1 MKYIAL
7 ALFLIPLSA
16 ANVFAASCDMKKSL
30 SFFPSTSICLFKKDS
45 LNFRNKKNVEPPVV
59 NLQRSGNLWMYR
71 SHLNPMIVVTTD
83 GRRVV
88 LSNICEKDPL
98 CDSLD
103 THVSFSAVLKDEF
116 LRWQKASV
124 FEGTEQEADSLVSHI
139 IEKMSKDFGEEDE
152 MSKDFGE
159 EDGLGEPRLMST
171 EYNIYC
177 DDTDSAVSVLGPF
190 YVLHWGKPTVLD
202 SLYLCDEY
210 TLGFSEIPVG
220 SRSLGVRK
228 ISKGSFAVDGLKEVS
243 AYKVFDL
250 NGILLEQGYM
260 RDGLLEVN
268 HAPAVLEILNTRFL
282 LK

>member
-1 MKYIAL
+1 MEEKLKYVAL
-7 ALFLIPLSA
+7 VIFLIQLSA
-16 ANVFAASCDMKKSL
+16 SSAFAADCDMKKSL

-59 NLQRSGNLWMYR
+59 NLQRGGNLWMYR

-139 IEKMSKDFGEEDE
+139 IVKMSKAFGEED
-152 MSKDFGE
+152 DV
-159 EDGLGEPRLMST
+159 DEPDLAYI

-177 DDTDSAVSVLGPF
+177 DDTDSAVSILGPF
-190 YVLHWGKPTVLD
+190 FGLNWETPTVLD
-202 SLYLCDEY
+202 YLYLCDEY
-210 TLGFSEIPVG
+210 TLKIPVASTDFHSLNIERV
-220 SRSLGVRK
+220 SRNTFSIGGIK
-228 ISKGSFAVDGLKEVS
+228 DFTP
-243 AYKVFDL
+243 YKVFDL
-250 NGILLEQGYM
+250 NGVLLKQGYV
-260 RDGLLEVN
+260 RKGLVGISTVPSILVISDLK
-268 HAPAVLEILNTRFL
+268 VLLR
-282 LK
+282 

>member
-59 NLQRSGNLWMYR
+59 NLQRGGNLWMYR

-103 THVSFSAVLKDEF
+103 THIPFLEVLKDEF

-139 IEKMSKDFGEEDE
+139 IEKMSKDFGD
-152 MSKDFGE
+152 
-159 EDGLGEPRLMST
+159 

-177 DDTDSAVSVLGPF
+177 DDTDSAVSILGPF

-210 TLGFSEIPVG
+210 TLGIPVISVG
-220 SRSLGVRK
+220 GRSLGVRK

-243 AYKVFDL
+243 AYKIFDL
-250 NGILLEQGYM
+250 NGILLEQGYTQ
-260 RDGLLEVN
+260 DGLLEVN
-268 HAPAVLEILNTRFL
+268 HAPAVLEISNTRFL

>member
-1 MKYIAL
+1 MKCIAL

-71 SHLNPMIVVTTD
+71 SHLNPVIVVTTN
-83 GRRVV
+83 GKRIE

-103 THVSFSAVLKDEF
+103 THVPFHEVLKDEF

-139 IEKMSKDFGEEDE
+139 VEKMSKGFGEED
-152 MSKDFGE
+152 DV
-159 EDGLGEPRLMST
+159 DDVGEPNLVST
-171 EYNIYC
+171 VYNIYC

-190 YVLHWGKPTVLD
+190 FGLNWETPTVLD
-202 SLYLCDEY
+202 YLYLCDEY
-210 TLGFSEIPVG
+210 TLGIPVISVG
-220 SRSLGVRK
+220 GRSLGVRK

-243 AYKVFDL
+243 AYKIFDL
-250 NGILLEQGYM
+250 NGILLEQGYTQ
-260 RDGLLEVN
+260 DGLLNVDY
-268 HAPAVLEILNTRFL
+268 APAVLEISNKRFL
-282 LK
+282 LKT

>member
-1 MKYIAL
+1 MKRVLL
-7 ALFLIPLSA
+7 ALLTIQFFVLPT
-16 ANVFAASCDMKKSL
+16 FAGNCVLEKSL

-59 NLQRSGNLWMYR
+59 NLQRGGNLWVYR
-71 SHLNPMIVVTTD
+71 SHLNPVIVVTTN
-83 GRRVV
+83 GKRIE

-139 IEKMSKDFGEEDE
+139 IVKMSKAFGEED
-152 MSKDFGE
+152 DV
-159 EDGLGEPRLMST
+159 DEPDLAYI

-177 DDTDSAVSVLGPF
+177 DDTDSAVSILGPF
-190 YVLHWGKPTVLD
+190 FGLNWGKPTVLD

-210 TLGFSEIPVG
+210 TLGISEIPVG
-220 SRSLGVRK
+220 GRSLGIRR
-228 ISKGSFAVDGLKEVS
+228 ISKGAFAVDGLKEVS

-250 NGILLEQGYM
+250 NGILLEQGYTQ
-260 RDGLLEVN
+260 DGLLNVDY
-268 HAPAVLEILNTRFL
+268 APAVLEISNKRFL

>member
-59 NLQRSGNLWMYR
+59 NLQRGGNLWMYR

-103 THVSFSAVLKDEF
+103 THIPFLEVLKDEF

-139 IEKMSKDFGEEDE
+139 IEKMSKDFGD
-152 MSKDFGE
+152 
-159 EDGLGEPRLMST
+159 
-171 EYNIYC
+171 EYNIDC
-177 DDTDSAVSVLGPF
+177 DDTDSAVSILGPF

-210 TLGFSEIPVG
+210 TLKIPVASTDFHSLNIERV
-220 SRSLGVRK
+220 SRNTFSIGGIK
-228 ISKGSFAVDGLKEVS
+228 DFTP
-243 AYKVFDL
+243 YKVFDL
-250 NGILLEQGYM
+250 NGVLLKQGYV
-260 RDGLLEVN
+260 RKGLVGISTVPSILVISDLK
-268 HAPAVLEILNTRFL
+268 VLLR
-282 LK
+282 

>member
-16 ANVFAASCDMKKSL
+16 ANVFAASCDMKKSVT
-30 SFFPSTSICLFKKDS
+30 FFPSRSICLFKKDT
-45 LNFRNKKNVEPPVV
+45 LNLKNKKNIEPPVV
-59 NLQRSGNLWMYR
+59 NLQRTGNLWMYR

-103 THVSFSAVLKDEF
+103 THIPFLEVLKDEF

-139 IEKMSKDFGEEDE
+139 IEKMSKDFGD
-152 MSKDFGE
+152 
-159 EDGLGEPRLMST
+159 
-171 EYNIYC
+171 EYNIDC
-177 DDTDSAVSVLGPF
+177 DDTDSAVSILGPF

-210 TLGFSEIPVG
+210 TLGISEIPVG
-220 SRSLGVRK
+220 GRSLGIRR
-228 ISKGSFAVDGLKEVS
+228 ISKGAFAVDGLKEVS

-250 NGILLEQGYM
+250 NGILLEQGYTQ
-260 RDGLLEVN
+260 DGLLNVDY
-268 HAPAVLEILNTRFL
+268 APAVLEISNKRFL

>member
-1 MKYIAL
+1 MKRVLL
-7 ALFLIPLSA
+7 ALLTIQFFVLPT
-16 ANVFAASCDMKKSL
+16 FAGNCVLEKSL

-45 LNFRNKKNVEPPVV
+45 LNLRNKKNVEPPVV
-59 NLQRSGNLWMYR
+59 NLQRGGNLWVYR
-71 SHLNPMIVVTTD
+71 SHLNPVIVVTTN
-83 GRRVV
+83 GKRIE

-139 IEKMSKDFGEEDE
+139 IVKMSKAFGEED
-152 MSKDFGE
+152 DV
-159 EDGLGEPRLMST
+159 DEPDLAYI

-177 DDTDSAVSVLGPF
+177 DDTDSAVSILGPF
-190 YVLHWGKPTVLD
+190 FGLNWETPTVLD
-202 SLYLCDEY
+202 YLYLCDEY
-210 TLGFSEIPVG
+210 TLGIPVISVG
-220 SRSLGVRK
+220 GRSLGVRK

-243 AYKVFDL
+243 AYKIFDL
-250 NGILLEQGYM
+250 NGILLEQGYTQ
-260 RDGLLEVN
+260 DGLLEVN
-268 HAPAVLEILNTRFL
+268 HAPAVLEISNKRFL

>member
-16 ANVFAASCDMKKSL
+16 ANVFAASCDMKKSVT
-30 SFFPSTSICLFKKDS
+30 FFPSRSICLFKKDS
-45 LNFRNKKNVEPPVV
+45 LNLRNKKNVEPPVV
-59 NLQRSGNLWMYR
+59 NLQRTGNLWMYR

-103 THVSFSAVLKDEF
+103 THIPFLEVLKDEF

-139 IEKMSKDFGEEDE
+139 IEKMSKDFGD
-152 MSKDFGE
+152 
-159 EDGLGEPRLMST
+159 
-171 EYNIYC
+171 EYNIDC
-177 DDTDSAVSVLGPF
+177 DDTDSAVSILGPF

-210 TLGFSEIPVG
+210 TLGISEIPVG
-220 SRSLGVRK
+220 GRSLGVRK

-250 NGILLEQGYM
+250 NGILLEQGYTQ
-260 RDGLLEVN
+260 DGLLNVDY
-268 HAPAVLEILNTRFL
+268 APAVLEISNTRFL

>member
-1 MKYIAL
+1 M
-7 ALFLIPLSA
+7 
-16 ANVFAASCDMKKSL
+16 
-30 SFFPSTSICLFKKDS
+30 
-45 LNFRNKKNVEPPVV
+45 NFRNKKNVEPPVV
-59 NLQRSGNLWMYR
+59 NLQRGGNLWMYR

-103 THVSFSAVLKDEF
+103 THMPFLEVLKDEF

-139 IEKMSKDFGEEDE
+139 IEKMSKDFGD
-152 MSKDFGE
+152 
-159 EDGLGEPRLMST
+159 

-177 DDTDSAVSVLGPF
+177 DDTDSAVSILGPF

-210 TLGFSEIPVG
+210 TLGISEIPVG
-220 SRSLGVRK
+220 GRSLGIRR
-228 ISKGSFAVDGLKEVS
+228 ISKGAFAVDGLKEVS

-250 NGILLEQGYM
+250 NGILLEQGYTQ
-260 RDGLLEVN
+260 DGLLNVDY
-268 HAPAVLEILNTRFL
+268 APAVLEISNKRFL

>member
-1 MKYIAL
+1 
-7 ALFLIPLSA
+7 
-16 ANVFAASCDMKKSL
+16 
-30 SFFPSTSICLFKKDS
+30 
-45 LNFRNKKNVEPPVV
+45 
-59 NLQRSGNLWMYR
+59 MYR

-103 THVSFSAVLKDEF
+103 THIPFLEVLKDEF

-139 IEKMSKDFGEEDE
+139 IEKMSKDFGD
-152 MSKDFGE
+152 
-159 EDGLGEPRLMST
+159 

-177 DDTDSAVSVLGPF
+177 DDTDSAVSILGPF

-210 TLGFSEIPVG
+210 TLGISEIPVG
-220 SRSLGVRK
+220 GRSLGIRR
-228 ISKGSFAVDGLKEVS
+228 ISKGAFAVDGLKEVS

-250 NGILLEQGYM
+250 NGILLEQGYTQ
-260 RDGLLEVN
+260 DGLLNVDY
-268 HAPAVLEILNTRFL
+268 APAVLEISNKRFL

>member
-103 THVSFSAVLKDEF
+103 THVSFLAVLKDEF

-139 IEKMSKDFGEEDE
+139 IEKMSKDFGD
-152 MSKDFGE
+152 
-159 EDGLGEPRLMST
+159 
-171 EYNIYC
+171 EYNIDC
-177 DDTDSAVSVLGPF
+177 DDTDSAVSILGPF

-210 TLGFSEIPVG
+210 TLGISEIPVG
-220 SRSLGVRK
+220 GRSLGIRR
-228 ISKGSFAVDGLKEVS
+228 ISKGAFAVDGLKEVS

-250 NGILLEQGYM
+250 NGILLEQGYTQ
-260 RDGLLEVN
+260 DGLLNVDY
-268 HAPAVLEILNTRFL
+268 APAVLEISNKRFL

>member
-16 ANVFAASCDMKKSL
+16 ANVFAASCDMKKSVT
-30 SFFPSTSICLFKKDS
+30 FFPSRSICLFKKDS
-45 LNFRNKKNVEPPVV
+45 LNLRNKKNVEPPVV
-59 NLQRSGNLWMYR
+59 NLQRTGNLWMYR

-103 THVSFSAVLKDEF
+103 THIPFLEVLKDEF

-139 IEKMSKDFGEEDE
+139 IEKMSKDFGD
-152 MSKDFGE
+152 
-159 EDGLGEPRLMST
+159 
-171 EYNIYC
+171 EYNIDC
-177 DDTDSAVSVLGPF
+177 DDTDSAVSILGPF

-210 TLGFSEIPVG
+210 TLGISEIPVG
-220 SRSLGVRK
+220 GRSLGIRR
-228 ISKGSFAVDGLKEVS
+228 ISKGAFAVDGLKEVS

-250 NGILLEQGYM
+250 NGILLEQGYTQ
-260 RDGLLEVN
+260 DGLLNVDY
-268 HAPAVLEILNTRFL
+268 APAVLEISNKRFL

>member
-16 ANVFAASCDMKKSL
+16 ANVFAASCDMKKSVT
-30 SFFPSTSICLFKKDS
+30 FFPSRSICLFKKDS
-45 LNFRNKKNVEPPVV
+45 LNLRNKKNVEPPVV
-59 NLQRSGNLWMYR
+59 NLQRTGNLWMYR

-103 THVSFSAVLKDEF
+103 THIPFLEVLKDEF

-139 IEKMSKDFGEEDE
+139 IEKMSKDFGD
-152 MSKDFGE
+152 
-159 EDGLGEPRLMST
+159 
-171 EYNIYC
+171 EYNIDC
-177 DDTDSAVSVLGPF
+177 DDTDSAVSILGPF

-210 TLGFSEIPVG
+210 TLGISEIPVSG
-220 SRSLGVRK
+220 RSLGIRR
-228 ISKGSFAVDGLKEVS
+228 ISKGAFAVDGLKEVS

-250 NGILLEQGYM
+250 NGILLEQGYTQ
-260 RDGLLEVN
+260 DGLLNVDY
-268 HAPAVLEILNTRFL
+268 APAVLEISTKRFL

>member
-71 SHLNPMIVVTTD
+71 SHLNPMIVVTTN

-103 THVSFSAVLKDEF
+103 THIPFLEVLKDEF

-139 IEKMSKDFGEEDE
+139 IEKMSKDFGD
-152 MSKDFGE
+152 
-159 EDGLGEPRLMST
+159 
-171 EYNIYC
+171 EYNIDC
-177 DDTDSAVSVLGPF
+177 DDTDSAVSILGPF

-210 TLGFSEIPVG
+210 TLKIPVASTDFHSLNIERV
-220 SRSLGVRK
+220 SRNTFSIGGIK
-228 ISKGSFAVDGLKEVS
+228 DFTP
-243 AYKVFDL
+243 YKVFDL
-250 NGILLEQGYM
+250 NGVLLKQGYV
-260 RDGLLEVN
+260 RKGLVGISTVPSILVISDLK
-268 HAPAVLEILNTRFL
+268 VLLR
-282 LK
+282 

>member
-1 MKYIAL
+1 MKRVLL
-7 ALFLIPLSA
+7 ALLTIQFFVLPT
-16 ANVFAASCDMKKSL
+16 FAGNCVLEKSL

-59 NLQRSGNLWMYR
+59 NLQRGGNLWVYR
-71 SHLNPMIVVTTD
+71 SHLNPVIVVTTN
-83 GRRVV
+83 GKRIE

-139 IEKMSKDFGEEDE
+139 IEKMSKAFGEED
-152 MSKDFGE
+152 DV
-159 EDGLGEPRLMST
+159 DEPDLAYI

-177 DDTDSAVSVLGPF
+177 DDTDSAVSILGPF
-190 YVLHWGKPTVLD
+190 FGLNWETPTVLD

-210 TLGFSEIPVG
+210 TLGISEIPVG
-220 SRSLGVRK
+220 GRSLGIRR
-228 ISKGSFAVDGLKEVS
+228 ISKGAFAVDGLKEVS

-250 NGILLEQGYM
+250 NGILLEQGYTQ
-260 RDGLLEVN
+260 DGLLNVDY
-268 HAPAVLEILNTRFL
+268 APAVLEISNKRFL

>member
-1 MKYIAL
+1 MEEKLKYIAL

-71 SHLNPMIVVTTD
+71 SHLNPMIVVTTN

-103 THVSFSAVLKDEF
+103 THIPFLEVLKDEF

-139 IEKMSKDFGEEDE
+139 IEKMSKDFGD
-152 MSKDFGE
+152 
-159 EDGLGEPRLMST
+159 
-171 EYNIYC
+171 EYNIDC
-177 DDTDSAVSVLGPF
+177 DDTDSAVSILGPF

-210 TLGFSEIPVG
+210 TLGISEIPVG
-220 SRSLGVRK
+220 GRSLGIRR
-228 ISKGSFAVDGLKEVS
+228 ISKGAFAVDGLKEVS

-250 NGILLEQGYM
+250 NGILLEQGYTQ
-260 RDGLLEVN
+260 DGLLNVDY
-268 HAPAVLEILNTRFL
+268 APAVLEISNKRFL

>member
-16 ANVFAASCDMKKSL
+16 ANVFAASCDMKKSVT
-30 SFFPSTSICLFKKDS
+30 FFPSTSICLFKKDS

-59 NLQRSGNLWMYR
+59 NLQRGGNLWMYR
-71 SHLNPMIVVTTD
+71 SHLNPMIVVTTN

-103 THVSFSAVLKDEF
+103 THVSFLAVLKDEF

-139 IEKMSKDFGEEDE
+139 IEKMSKDFGD
-152 MSKDFGE
+152 
-159 EDGLGEPRLMST
+159 
-171 EYNIYC
+171 EYNIDC
-177 DDTDSAVSVLGPF
+177 DDTDSAVSILGPF

-210 TLGFSEIPVG
+210 TLGISEIPVG
-220 SRSLGVRK
+220 GRSLGIRR
-228 ISKGSFAVDGLKEVS
+228 ISKGAFAVDGLKEVS

-250 NGILLEQGYM
+250 NGILLEQGYTQ
-260 RDGLLEVN
+260 DGLLNVDY
-268 HAPAVLEILNTRFL
+268 APAVLEISNKRFL

>member
-1 MKYIAL
+1 MEEKLKYIAL
-7 ALFLIPLSA
+7 VIFLIQLSA
-16 ANVFAASCDMKKSL
+16 SSAFAADCDMKKSL

-59 NLQRSGNLWMYR
+59 NLQRGGNLWVYR
-71 SHLNPMIVVTTD
+71 SHLNPVIVVTTN
-83 GRRVV
+83 GKRIE

-139 IEKMSKDFGEEDE
+139 IVKMSKAFGEED
-152 MSKDFGE
+152 DV
-159 EDGLGEPRLMST
+159 DEPDLAYI

-177 DDTDSAVSVLGPF
+177 DDTDSAVSILGPF
-190 YVLHWGKPTVLD
+190 FGLNWETPTVLD

-210 TLGFSEIPVG
+210 TLKIPVASTDFHSLNIERV
-220 SRSLGVRK
+220 SRNTFSIGGIK
-228 ISKGSFAVDGLKEVS
+228 DFTP
-243 AYKVFDL
+243 YKVFDL
-250 NGILLEQGYM
+250 NGVLLKQGYV
-260 RDGLLEVN
+260 RKGLVGISTVPSILVISDLK
-268 HAPAVLEILNTRFL
+268 VLLR
-282 LK
+282 

>member
-16 ANVFAASCDMKKSL
+16 ANVFAASCDMKKSVT
-30 SFFPSTSICLFKKDS
+30 FFPSTSICLFKKDS
-45 LNFRNKKNVEPPVV
+45 LNLRNNKNVEPPVV
-59 NLQRSGNLWMYR
+59 NLQRGGNLWMYR

-103 THVSFSAVLKDEF
+103 THIPFLEVLKDEF

-139 IEKMSKDFGEEDE
+139 IEKMSKDFGD
-152 MSKDFGE
+152 
-159 EDGLGEPRLMST
+159 

-177 DDTDSAVSVLGPF
+177 DDTDSAVSILGPF

-210 TLGFSEIPVG
+210 TLKIPVASTDFHSLNIERV
-220 SRSLGVRK
+220 SRNTFSIGGIK
-228 ISKGSFAVDGLKEVS
+228 DFTP
-243 AYKVFDL
+243 YKVFDL
-250 NGILLEQGYM
+250 NGVLLKQGYV
-260 RDGLLEVN
+260 RKGLVGISTVPSILVISDLK
-268 HAPAVLEILNTRFL
+268 VLLR
-282 LK
+282 

>member
-71 SHLNPMIVVTTD
+71 SHLNPVIVVTTN
-83 GRRVV
+83 GKRIE

-103 THVSFSAVLKDEF
+103 THVPFHEVLKDEF

-139 IEKMSKDFGEEDE
+139 VEKMSKGFGEED
-152 MSKDFGE
+152 DV
-159 EDGLGEPRLMST
+159 DDVGEPNLVST
-171 EYNIYC
+171 VYNIYC

-190 YVLHWGKPTVLD
+190 FGLNWETPTVLD
-202 SLYLCDEY
+202 YLYLCDEY
-210 TLGFSEIPVG
+210 TLGIPVISVG
-220 SRSLGVRK
+220 GRSLGVRK

-243 AYKVFDL
+243 AYKIFDL
-250 NGILLEQGYM
+250 NGILLEQGYTQ
-260 RDGLLEVN
+260 DGLLNVDY
-268 HAPAVLEILNTRFL
+268 APAVLEISNKRFL

>member
-71 SHLNPMIVVTTD
+71 SHLNPMIVVTTN

-103 THVSFSAVLKDEF
+103 THIPFLEVLKDEF

-139 IEKMSKDFGEEDE
+139 IEKMSKDFGD
-152 MSKDFGE
+152 
-159 EDGLGEPRLMST
+159 
-171 EYNIYC
+171 EYNIDC
-177 DDTDSAVSVLGPF
+177 DDTDSAVSILGPF

-210 TLGFSEIPVG
+210 TLGIPVISVG
-220 SRSLGVRK
+220 GRSLGVRK

-243 AYKVFDL
+243 AYKIFDL
-250 NGILLEQGYM
+250 NGILFEQGYTQ
-260 RDGLLEVN
+260 DGLLEVN
-268 HAPAVLEILNTRFL
+268 HAPAVLEISNTRFL

>member
-16 ANVFAASCDMKKSL
+16 ANVFAASCDMKKSVT
-30 SFFPSTSICLFKKDS
+30 FFPSTSICLFKKDS
-45 LNFRNKKNVEPPVV
+45 LNLRNKKNVEPPVV
-59 NLQRSGNLWMYR
+59 NLQRTGNLWMYR

-88 LSNICEKDPL
+88 LSNICKKDPL

-103 THVSFSAVLKDEF
+103 THIPFLEVLKDEF

-139 IEKMSKDFGEEDE
+139 IEKMSKDFGD
-152 MSKDFGE
+152 
-159 EDGLGEPRLMST
+159 
-171 EYNIYC
+171 EYNIDC
-177 DDTDSAVSVLGPF
+177 DDTDSAVSILGPF

-210 TLGFSEIPVG
+210 TLKIPVASTG
-220 SRSLGVRK
+220 FHSLNIERVSRNTFSIGGIK
-228 ISKGSFAVDGLKEVS
+228 DSSP
-243 AYKVFDL
+243 YNVFDL
-250 NGILLEQGYM
+250 NGVLLKQGYV
-260 RDGLLEVN
+260 RKGLV
-268 HAPAVLEILNTRFL
+268 EISTVPSILVISDLKVL

>member
-1 MKYIAL
+1 MKRVLL
-7 ALFLIPLSA
+7 ALLTIQFFVLPT
-16 ANVFAASCDMKKSL
+16 FAGNCVLEKSL

-45 LNFRNKKNVEPPVV
+45 LNLRNKKNVEPPVV
-59 NLQRSGNLWMYR
+59 NLQRGGNLWMYR

-103 THVSFSAVLKDEF
+103 THIPFLEVLKDEF

-139 IEKMSKDFGEEDE
+139 IEKMSKDFGD
-152 MSKDFGE
+152 
-159 EDGLGEPRLMST
+159 

-177 DDTDSAVSVLGPF
+177 DDTDSAVSILGPF

-210 TLGFSEIPVG
+210 TLGISEIPVG
-220 SRSLGVRK
+220 GRSLGIRR
-228 ISKGSFAVDGLKEVS
+228 ISKGAFAVDGLKEVS

-250 NGILLEQGYM
+250 NGILLEQGYTQ
-260 RDGLLEVN
+260 DGLLEVN
-268 HAPAVLEILNTRFL
+268 HAPAVLEISNTRFL

>member
-59 NLQRSGNLWMYR
+59 NLQRGGNLWVYR
-71 SHLNPMIVVTTD
+71 SHLNPVIVVTTN
-83 GRRVV
+83 GKRIE

-139 IEKMSKDFGEEDE
+139 IEKMSKDFGD
-152 MSKDFGE
+152 
-159 EDGLGEPRLMST
+159 

-177 DDTDSAVSVLGPF
+177 DDTDSAVSILGPF

-210 TLGFSEIPVG
+210 TLGIPVISVG
-220 SRSLGVRK
+220 GRSLGVRK

-243 AYKVFDL
+243 AYKIFDL
-250 NGILLEQGYM
+250 NGILLEQGYTQ
-260 RDGLLEVN
+260 DGLLNVDY
-268 HAPAVLEILNTRFL
+268 APAVLEISNKRFL

>member
-16 ANVFAASCDMKKSL
+16 ANVFAASCDMKKSVT
-30 SFFPSTSICLFKKDS
+30 FFPSTSICLFKKDS

-59 NLQRSGNLWMYR
+59 NLQRGGNLWMYR

-103 THVSFSAVLKDEF
+103 THIPFLEVLKDEF

-139 IEKMSKDFGEEDE
+139 IEKMSKDFGD
-152 MSKDFGE
+152 
-159 EDGLGEPRLMST
+159 
-171 EYNIYC
+171 EYNIDC
-177 DDTDSAVSVLGPF
+177 DDTDSAVSILGPF

-210 TLGFSEIPVG
+210 TLKIPVASTG
-220 SRSLGVRK
+220 FHSLNIERVSRNTFSIGGIK
-228 ISKGSFAVDGLKEVS
+228 DSSP
-243 AYKVFDL
+243 YNVFDL
-250 NGILLEQGYM
+250 NGVLLKQGYV
-260 RDGLLEVN
+260 RKGLVEISTFPSILVISN
-268 HAPAVLEILNTRFL
+268 LKVLLR
-282 LK
+282 

>member
-1 MKYIAL
+1 MKRVLL
-7 ALFLIPLSA
+7 ALLTIQF
-16 ANVFAASCDMKKSL
+16 FALPTFAGNCVLEKSL

-71 SHLNPMIVVTTD
+71 SHLNPMIVVTTN

-103 THVSFSAVLKDEF
+103 THVSFLEVLKDEF

-124 FEGTEQEADSLVSHI
+124 FDGTEQEADSLVSHI
-139 IEKMSKDFGEEDE
+139 IEKMSKDFGN
-152 MSKDFGE
+152 
-159 EDGLGEPRLMST
+159 
-171 EYNIYC
+171 EYNIDC

-210 TLGFSEIPVG
+210 TLGISVISVG
-220 SRSLGVRK
+220 GRSLGIRR
-228 ISKGSFAVDGLKEVS
+228 ISKGAFAVDGLKEVS

-250 NGILLEQGYM
+250 NGILLEQGYTQ
-260 RDGLLEVN
+260 DGLLNVDY
-268 HAPAVLEILNTRFL
+268 APAVLEISNKRFL

>member
-16 ANVFAASCDMKKSL
+16 ANVFAASCDMKKSVT
-30 SFFPSTSICLFKKDS
+30 FFPSRSICLFKKDS
-45 LNFRNKKNVEPPVV
+45 LNLRNKKNIEPPVV

-71 SHLNPMIVVTTD
+71 SHLNPVIVVTTN

-88 LSNICEKDPL
+88 LSNICKKDPL

-103 THVSFSAVLKDEF
+103 THIPFLEVLKDEF

-139 IEKMSKDFGEEDE
+139 IEKMSKDFGD
-152 MSKDFGE
+152 
-159 EDGLGEPRLMST
+159 
-171 EYNIYC
+171 EYNIDC
-177 DDTDSAVSVLGPF
+177 DDTDSAVSILGPF

-210 TLGFSEIPVG
+210 TLGISEIPVG
-220 SRSLGVRK
+220 GRSLGIRR
-228 ISKGSFAVDGLKEVS
+228 ISKGAFAVDGLKEVS

-250 NGILLEQGYM
+250 NGILLEQGYTQ
-260 RDGLLEVN
+260 DGLLNVDY
-268 HAPAVLEILNTRFL
+268 APAVLEISNKRFL

>member
-16 ANVFAASCDMKKSL
+16 ANVFAASCDMKKSVT
-30 SFFPSTSICLFKKDS
+30 FFPSTSICLFKKDS

-59 NLQRSGNLWMYR
+59 NLQRGGNLWMYR

-103 THVSFSAVLKDEF
+103 THIPFLEVLKDEF

-139 IEKMSKDFGEEDE
+139 IEKMSKDFGD
-152 MSKDFGE
+152 
-159 EDGLGEPRLMST
+159 

-177 DDTDSAVSVLGPF
+177 DDTDSAVSILGPF

-210 TLGFSEIPVG
+210 TLGIPVISVG
-220 SRSLGVRK
+220 GRSLGVRK

-243 AYKVFDL
+243 AYKIFDL
-250 NGILLEQGYM
+250 NGILLEQGYTQ
-260 RDGLLEVN
+260 DGLLEVN
-268 HAPAVLEILNTRFL
+268 HAPAVLEISNTRFL

>member
-1 MKYIAL
+1 MKRVLL
-7 ALFLIPLSA
+7 ALLTIQFFVLPT
-16 ANVFAASCDMKKSL
+16 FAGNCVLEKSL

-59 NLQRSGNLWMYR
+59 NLQRGGNLWMYR

-103 THVSFSAVLKDEF
+103 THIPFLEVLKDEF

-139 IEKMSKDFGEEDE
+139 IEKMSKDFGD
-152 MSKDFGE
+152 
-159 EDGLGEPRLMST
+159 

-177 DDTDSAVSVLGPF
+177 DDTDSAVSILGPF

-210 TLGFSEIPVG
+210 TLGISEIPVG
-220 SRSLGVRK
+220 GRSLGIRR
-228 ISKGSFAVDGLKEVS
+228 ISKGAFAVDGLKEVS

-250 NGILLEQGYM
+250 NGILLEQGYTQ
-260 RDGLLEVN
+260 DGLLNVDY
-268 HAPAVLEILNTRFL
+268 APAVLEISNKRFL

>member
-59 NLQRSGNLWMYR
+59 NLQRGGNLWMYR
-71 SHLNPMIVVTTD
+71 SHLNPMIVVTTN

-103 THVSFSAVLKDEF
+103 THIPFLEVLKDEF

-139 IEKMSKDFGEEDE
+139 IEKMSKDFGD
-152 MSKDFGE
+152 
-159 EDGLGEPRLMST
+159 

-177 DDTDSAVSVLGPF
+177 DDTDSAVSILGPF

-210 TLGFSEIPVG
+210 TLGISEIPVG
-220 SRSLGVRK
+220 GRSLGIRR
-228 ISKGSFAVDGLKEVS
+228 ISKGAFAVDGLKEVS

-250 NGILLEQGYM
+250 NGILLEQGYTQ
-260 RDGLLEVN
+260 DGLLNVDY
-268 HAPAVLEILNTRFL
+268 APAVLEISNKRFL

>member
-1 MKYIAL
+1 MEEKLKYVAL
-7 ALFLIPLSA
+7 VIFLIQLSA
-16 ANVFAASCDMKKSL
+16 SSAFAADCDMKKSL

-59 NLQRSGNLWMYR
+59 NLQRGGNLWMYR
-71 SHLNPMIVVTTD
+71 SHLNPVIVVTTN

-88 LSNICEKDPL
+88 LSNICKKDPL

-103 THVSFSAVLKDEF
+103 THIPFLEVLKDEF

-139 IEKMSKDFGEEDE
+139 IEKMSKDFGD
-152 MSKDFGE
+152 
-159 EDGLGEPRLMST
+159 
-171 EYNIYC
+171 EYNIDC
-177 DDTDSAVSVLGPF
+177 DDTDSAVSILGPF

-210 TLGFSEIPVG
+210 TLGISEIPVG
-220 SRSLGVRK
+220 GRSLGIRR
-228 ISKGSFAVDGLKEVS
+228 ISKGAFAVDGLKEVS

-250 NGILLEQGYM
+250 NGILLEQGYTQ
-260 RDGLLEVN
+260 DGLLNVDY
-268 HAPAVLEILNTRFL
+268 APAVLEISNKRFL

>member
-1 MKYIAL
+1 MKRVLL
-7 ALFLIPLSA
+7 ALLTIQFFVLPT
-16 ANVFAASCDMKKSL
+16 FAGNCVLEKSVT
-30 SFFPSTSICLFKKDS
+30 FFPSRSICLFKKDS
-45 LNFRNKKNVEPPVV
+45 LNLRNKKNVEPPVV
-59 NLQRSGNLWMYR
+59 NLQRTGNLWMYR

-103 THVSFSAVLKDEF
+103 THIPFLEVLKDEF

-139 IEKMSKDFGEEDE
+139 IEKMSKDFGD
-152 MSKDFGE
+152 
-159 EDGLGEPRLMST
+159 
-171 EYNIYC
+171 EYNIDC
-177 DDTDSAVSVLGPF
+177 DDTDSAVSILGPF

-210 TLGFSEIPVG
+210 TLGISEIPVG
-220 SRSLGVRK
+220 GRSLGIRR
-228 ISKGSFAVDGLKEVS
+228 ISKGAFAVDGLKEVS

-250 NGILLEQGYM
+250 NGILLEQGYTQ
-260 RDGLLEVN
+260 DGLLNVDY
-268 HAPAVLEILNTRFL
+268 APAVLEISNKRFL

>member
-16 ANVFAASCDMKKSL
+16 ANVFAASCDMKKSVT
-30 SFFPSTSICLFKKDS
+30 FFPSTSICLFKKDS
-45 LNFRNKKNVEPPVV
+45 LNLRNKKNIEPPVV
-59 NLQRSGNLWMYR
+59 NLQRGGNLWMYR
-71 SHLNPMIVVTTD
+71 SHLNPVIVVTTN

-88 LSNICEKDPL
+88 LSNICKKDPL

-103 THVSFSAVLKDEF
+103 THIPFLEVLKDEF

-139 IEKMSKDFGEEDE
+139 IEKMSKDFGD
-152 MSKDFGE
+152 
-159 EDGLGEPRLMST
+159 
-171 EYNIYC
+171 EYNIDC

-210 TLGFSEIPVG
+210 TLKIPVASTG
-220 SRSLGVRK
+220 FHSLNIERVSRNTFSIGGIK
-228 ISKGSFAVDGLKEVS
+228 DSSP
-243 AYKVFDL
+243 YNVFDL
-250 NGILLEQGYM
+250 NGVLLKQGYV
-260 RDGLLEVN
+260 RKGLVEISTVPSILVISN
-268 HAPAVLEILNTRFL
+268 LKVLLR
-282 LK
+282 

>member
-16 ANVFAASCDMKKSL
+16 ANVFAASCDMKKSVT
-30 SFFPSTSICLFKKDS
+30 FFPSTSICLFKKDS

-59 NLQRSGNLWMYR
+59 NLQRTGNLWMYR

-103 THVSFSAVLKDEF
+103 THIPFLEVLKDEF

-139 IEKMSKDFGEEDE
+139 IEKMSKDFGD
-152 MSKDFGE
+152 
-159 EDGLGEPRLMST
+159 
-171 EYNIYC
+171 EYNIDC
-177 DDTDSAVSVLGPF
+177 DDTDSAVSILGPF

-210 TLGFSEIPVG
+210 TLKIPVASTDFHSLNIERV
-220 SRSLGVRK
+220 SRNTFSIGGIK
-228 ISKGSFAVDGLKEVS
+228 DFTP
-243 AYKVFDL
+243 YKVFDL
-250 NGILLEQGYM
+250 NGVLLKQGYV
-260 RDGLLEVN
+260 RKGLVGISTVPSILVISDLK
-268 HAPAVLEILNTRFL
+268 VLLR
-282 LK
+282 

>member
-16 ANVFAASCDMKKSL
+16 ANVFAASCDMKKSVT
-30 SFFPSTSICLFKKDS
+30 FFPSTSICLFKKDS

-59 NLQRSGNLWMYR
+59 NLQRGGNLWMYR

-103 THVSFSAVLKDEF
+103 THIPFLEVLKDEF

-139 IEKMSKDFGEEDE
+139 IEKMSKDFGD
-152 MSKDFGE
+152 
-159 EDGLGEPRLMST
+159 

-177 DDTDSAVSVLGPF
+177 DDTDSAVSILGPF

-210 TLGFSEIPVG
+210 TLGISEIPVG
-220 SRSLGVRK
+220 GRSLGIRR
-228 ISKGSFAVDGLKEVS
+228 ISKGAFAVDGLKEVS

-250 NGILLEQGYM
+250 NGILLEQGYTQ
-260 RDGLLEVN
+260 DGLLNVDY
-268 HAPAVLEILNTRFL
+268 APAVLEISNKRFL

>member
-16 ANVFAASCDMKKSL
+16 ANVFAASCDMKKSVT
-30 SFFPSTSICLFKKDS
+30 FFPSTSICLFKKDS

-59 NLQRSGNLWMYR
+59 NLQRGGNLWMYR

-103 THVSFSAVLKDEF
+103 THIPFLEVLKDEF

-139 IEKMSKDFGEEDE
+139 IEKMSKDFGD
-152 MSKDFGE
+152 
-159 EDGLGEPRLMST
+159 
-171 EYNIYC
+171 EYNIDC
-177 DDTDSAVSVLGPF
+177 DDTDSAVSILGPF

-210 TLGFSEIPVG
+210 TLGISEIPVG
-220 SRSLGVRK
+220 GRSLGIRR
-228 ISKGSFAVDGLKEVS
+228 ISKGAFAVDGLKEVS

-250 NGILLEQGYM
+250 NGILLEQGYTQ
-260 RDGLLEVN
+260 DGLLNVDY
-268 HAPAVLEILNTRFL
+268 APAVLEISNKRFL

>member
-1 MKYIAL
+1 MKYIVL

-16 ANVFAASCDMKKSL
+16 ANVFAASCDMKKSVT
-30 SFFPSTSICLFKKDS
+30 FFPSRSICLFKKDS
-45 LNFRNKKNVEPPVV
+45 LNLRNKKNVEPPVV
-59 NLQRSGNLWMYR
+59 NLQRGGNLWMYR

-103 THVSFSAVLKDEF
+103 THIPFLEVLKDEF

-139 IEKMSKDFGEEDE
+139 IEKMSKDFGD
-152 MSKDFGE
+152 
-159 EDGLGEPRLMST
+159 

-177 DDTDSAVSVLGPF
+177 DDTDSAVSILGPF

-210 TLGFSEIPVG
+210 TLGISEIPVG
-220 SRSLGVRK
+220 GRSLGIRR
-228 ISKGSFAVDGLKEVS
+228 ISKGAFAVDGLKEVS

-250 NGILLEQGYM
+250 NGILLEQGYTQ
-260 RDGLLEVN
+260 DGLLNVDY
-268 HAPAVLEILNTRFL
+268 APAVLEISNKRFL

>member
-1 MKYIAL
+1 
-7 ALFLIPLSA
+7 
-16 ANVFAASCDMKKSL
+16 
-30 SFFPSTSICLFKKDS
+30 
-45 LNFRNKKNVEPPVV
+45 
-59 NLQRSGNLWMYR
+59 MYR
-71 SHLNPMIVVTTD
+71 SHLNPMIVVTTN

-103 THVSFSAVLKDEF
+103 THIPFLEVLKDEF

-139 IEKMSKDFGEEDE
+139 IEKMSKDFGD
-152 MSKDFGE
+152 
-159 EDGLGEPRLMST
+159 
-171 EYNIYC
+171 EYNIDC
-177 DDTDSAVSVLGPF
+177 DDTDSAVSILGPF

-210 TLGFSEIPVG
+210 TLGISEIPVG
-220 SRSLGVRK
+220 GRSLGIRR
-228 ISKGSFAVDGLKEVS
+228 ISKGAFAVDGLKEVS

-250 NGILLEQGYM
+250 NGILLEQGYTQ
-260 RDGLLEVN
+260 DGLLNVDY
-268 HAPAVLEILNTRFL
+268 APAVLEISNKRFL